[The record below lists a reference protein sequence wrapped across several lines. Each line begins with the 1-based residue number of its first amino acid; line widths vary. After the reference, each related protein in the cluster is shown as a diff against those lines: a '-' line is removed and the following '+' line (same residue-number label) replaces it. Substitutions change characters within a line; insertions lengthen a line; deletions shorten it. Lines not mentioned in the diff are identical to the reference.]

1 MTNPEF
7 QRIKHTAVDYHFIHE
22 QYEDGTITIPNI
34 LSQLQ
39 NAHVFT
45 KVMSHNFHNFLV
57 CKLMLLNDLNQFERE
72 CEESIHFGTP
82 AEHDTSI
89 RLQR

>member
-7 QRIKHTAVDYHFIHE
+7 QRIKHTSVDYHFIRE

-34 LSQLQ
+34 SSQLQ
-39 NAHVFT
+39 NAHLFAEVT
-45 KVMSHNFHNFLV
+45 SHNFHNFLV
-57 CKLMLLNDLNQFERE
+57 CKLMLLNDLNQFKRERE
-72 CEESIHFGTP
+72 DSIHFGTL

-89 RLQR
+89 